1 MHITDCRAS
10 IAYLADVPQNYKVMP
25 KYMPR
30 DGEVVTDDSEDED
43 GGKSGNSFKLQESTS
58 TSKLGATLK
67 NLRFES

>member
-1 MHITDCRAS
+1 M
-10 IAYLADVPQNYKVMP
+10 MP

-43 GGKSGNSFKLQESTS
+43 GGKSGNSFKPQESTS